1 MGGKWTA
8 ISEQPSESI
17 HICFIKCM
25 EVEFKAVDKW
35 VLWGAEALPN
45 FWHFYVK
52 CKAHSAQ
59 HTTANDM

>member
-1 MGGKWTA
+1 
-8 ISEQPSESI
+8 
-17 HICFIKCM
+17 M

-45 FWHFYVK
+45 FWHLYVK
-52 CKAHSAQ
+52 GKAHSAQ